1 VGLILGKKYYAIR
14 GLQVY
19 PAVIDEDYTGK
30 IKIMAQAPGA
40 FVTVSLEE
48 KIAQLVVLPNVKKGK
63 VLTRTPW
70 RDRGFSSSDHAY
82 WVQQVTKDRP
92 EVTFFF
98 FLFFF
103 F

>member
-48 KIAQLVVLPNVKKGK
+48 KN
-63 VLTRTPW
+63 
-70 RDRGFSSSDHAY
+70 SSTGCSPKCKERQGVNSY
-82 WVQQVTKDRP
+82 PMER
-92 EVTFFF
+92 
-98 FLFFF
+98 
-103 F
+103 